1 MAGQRLTDKTE
12 LTEQLASDD
21 LLMCVDAS
29 DTTGSAAGTSKK
41 VLNKYIIQT
50 DKVSL
55 SNANVLDLEN
65 TPITLVAAPGSGY
78 MVFPLSVTLVCTYAA
93 STETGSVNMYIGYSN
108 ASALY
113 YWGKKYR
120 VMYGATTD
128 VVVTIGAD
136 YNINRGVHSTTISNL
151 PLMVWTDV
159 TYNGGWTADVYTTY
173 QVVKLP

>member
-1 MAGQRLTDKTE
+1 MAGQRLTDKSA
-12 LTEQLASDD
+12 LAEPLNSAD

-29 DTTGSAAGTSKK
+29 DTTGSAAGTSKS

-65 TPITLVAAPGSGY
+65 TPITLVAAAGAGY
-78 MVFPLSVTLVCTYAA
+78 AIMPLSFTISCTYASA
-93 STETGSVNMYIGYSN
+93 TEAGSANMFIGYSN
-108 ASALY
+108 ADNQY

-120 VMYGATTD
+120 VMYGGTTNI
-128 VVVTIGAD
+128 VYTIGAD
-136 YNINRGVHSTTISNL
+136 YNTNRGVHTTTISNL

-159 TYNGGWTADVYTTY
+159 TYTGGWTADTYTTY
-173 QVVKLP
+173 QVVKL